1 MAGESRVEWSGV
13 VLAVFGVATTAVLVF
28 TILFGDELSRFWVIV
43 FTAAAVVIG
52 GGYGLWRGY
61 RRRSADRALVL
72 ARRYRGAAIVSSIAT
87 PGFISRLRP
96 VAMLLGVNTGAVAPF
111 ASLSVVVGT
120 DGMTVF
126 TGHREPRIVISIPAS
141 AIDRVTRNS
150 AFDVDGTPIPGIG
163 FEVESNGRRA
173 TLNVF
178 VTPTVVPSAV
188 ARMRALLG

>member
-13 VLAVFGVATTAVLVF
+13 VLAVFGVATAAVLVF

-43 FTAAAVVIG
+43 FTATAVIIG
-52 GGYGLWRGY
+52 GGYRLWRRY

-87 PGFISRLRP
+87 PGFISHLRP
-96 VAMLLGVNTGAVAPF
+96 VAVLLGVNTGPVVPF

-126 TGHREPRIVISIPAS
+126 TGHLEPHIVMSIPAS
-141 AIDRVTRNS
+141 AIDRVTRNT

-163 FEVESNGRRA
+163 FEIEHNGRRA

-178 VTPTVVPSAV
+178 VTPAIVPSAV
-188 ARMRALLG
+188 ARMQKLLG